1 MRLFGSSEE
10 RALWQ
15 SDSRGGR
22 HSLHYAL
29 AHPTKMAEAW
39 RREGAIVKVH
49 DYPDDGNECSAI
61 IVRDENREGEYLV
74 RVKGPEA
81 GMPSIVIA
89 VLKEHLGPLAPPQGD
104 INPTEEPL
112 DLPLDFPVIPSCGFS
127 RGANEDPGLARAIQ
141 TTVDLSPAERWRLNN
156 CTRITAVEKA
166 VKVKLG
172 DTTFKQGCMRAG
184 KEAMETCGS
193 TNPIVRFAKYIEGY
207 ADAVGRGVTHEDFKM
222 WLATPAYWED
232 TITVAKAPA
241 TARDNRTPMV
251 FVSVSKCA
259 ADKYCAQ
266 MRRDEYDQVRDHRR
280 TLDEIRDKLAEMF
293 PANLIILLDVPATLF
308 GCARSKPIRGY
319 SGCRAVT
326 AAGKVILQHML
337 MVILPTAAA
346 CGFAVGGIATICAD
360 VTEDWLT
367 AMKNGPT
374 SVTPPPMLY
383 DTVANFRRMRV
394 EWFAARDRVV
404 VGRGLHY
411 VFMHLRDYPDVA
423 RICKTLTAI
432 ALGIDRSDEAIGIGS
447 EDHATMVKLATMFHT
462 LAGGRGRNI
471 WKAAQVNEALHILD
485 PDEHP
490 PARNWE
496 DVYQVDLA
504 ALDYG
509 DFDDMA
515 AAGVESDTESGESD
529 E

>member
-1 MRLFGSSEE
+1 MTFFWIFRG
-10 RALWQ
+10 ALWERLPRV
-15 SDSRGGR
+15 DT
-22 HSLHYAL
+22 HSTL

-39 RREGAIVKVH
+39 RRERAIVKLH
-49 DYPDDGNECSAI
+49 NYPDDGNECSAI
-61 IVRDENREGEYLV
+61 IVRDENREGVYLV
-74 RVKGPEA
+74 RVKGQEA
-81 GMPSIVIA
+81 GMPSIEIA
-89 VLKEHLGPLAPPQGD
+89 VLKEHLGPLAPPEGLID
-104 INPTEEPL
+104 PVEEPL
-112 DLPLDFPVIPSCGFS
+112 YLPQDFPVIPSCGFS

-141 TTVDLSPAERWRLNN
+141 TTVELVSPAEMRRLTN

-166 VKVKLG
+166 VKVKIE

-184 KEAMETCGS
+184 KEAMEACGS

-222 WLATPAYWED
+222 WLAKLAYWED
-232 TITVAKAPA
+232 TITVAKAAA

-251 FVSVSKCA
+251 FVTVSKCA

-266 MRRDEYDQVRDHRR
+266 MRRDENDRVRKHRV
-280 TLDEIRDKLAEMF
+280 TLDDIRDKLAEMY

-308 GCARSKPIRGY
+308 GCARIKPIRGY

-360 VTEDWLT
+360 ITEDWLT

-374 SVTPPPMLY
+374 SVKPPPMLY
-383 DTVANFRRMRV
+383 DTVANYPRMRV

-411 VFMHLRDYPDVA
+411 VFMHLQDYPDVA
-423 RICKTLTAI
+423 RICIRLTAI
-432 ALGIDRSDEAIGIGS
+432 ALGIDRMDEAIGIGS

-471 WKAAQVNEALHILD
+471 WKAAQVNEALHLLD

-496 DVYQVDLA
+496 EVYQVDLA

-515 AAGVESDTESGESD
+515 AAGDESDSESYESD